1 MAKVLKF
8 GGTSVGTVDAIR
20 RCIVIIGS
28 APQGSVAVFSAFS
41 GVTDLLSDAAD
52 CAVTDFQRASENVE
66 KIKSRSMSIAKELIS
81 DSTILEQA
89 IHEVELLIDEIREL
103 IESINYLRECFPVAK
118 DSVLAKGELISSK
131 ILHYALISSEINSL
145 FADAR
150 DFIVTDNHYGYAKP
164 DYDAI
169 IGKIKEQLCDKL
181 SRGGYS
187 VAVTQGYIGR
197 SYENKTSTLGR
208 GGSDFSASIIGAS
221 LKSAGHPIECIEIYT
236 DVNGV
241 MTADPKL
248 VPGAKSLKQ
257 VSVSEMLEMSYYG
270 AKVLHPATVLPAL
283 ESNIPV
289 RILNT
294 LNGNFPGTIITAA
307 LESKVMKFRTVVQLN
322 NIYYFTIKN
331 DSISRIISNVNELTS
346 RILASGSLLLHSSVN
361 AYSAII
367 IAKVPDETVLMV
379 LSESGAKP
387 LKVNAA
393 AITGEN
399 IRLCREL
406 TAKLNILMD
415 DIDTNELLFGILCAS
430 GNSVLLGS
438 EYDLDIRQ
446 IHDVFINLQI
456 A

>member
-20 RCIVIIGS
+20 RCIVILRS

-52 CAVTDFQRASENVE
+52 CAITDFKRASENVK
-66 KIKSRSMSIAKELIS
+66 KIKSKSMSFAKELIS
-81 DSTILEQA
+81 KSAILEQA
-89 IHEVELLIDEIREL
+89 IHEVELLIDELHEL
-103 IESINYLRECFPVAK
+103 IESINYLRECFPTAK

-150 DFIVTDNHYGYAKP
+150 DFIVTDNHYGNAKP

-169 IGKIKEQLCDKL
+169 IGKIKEQLCDKM
-181 SRGGYS
+181 SRDGYS

-221 LKSAGHPIECIEIYT
+221 LKSAGYPIECIEIYT

-289 RILNT
+289 RILNSF
-294 LNGNFPGTIITAA
+294 NGNFTGTIIMGAS
-307 LESKVMKFRTVVQLN
+307 ESNVMKFRTVVQLN
-322 NIYYFTIKN
+322 NIYYFKIENETIE
-331 DSISRIISNVNELTS
+331 RIIVNASKLTE
-346 RILASGSLLLHSSVN
+346 RILSSGSLLLHSSVN

-379 LSESGAKP
+379 LSENGAKP

-393 AITGEN
+393 AVTGEN

-415 DIDTNELLFGILCAS
+415 DNDTNELLFGIVSAS

-438 EYDLDIRQ
+438 EYDLDIRH